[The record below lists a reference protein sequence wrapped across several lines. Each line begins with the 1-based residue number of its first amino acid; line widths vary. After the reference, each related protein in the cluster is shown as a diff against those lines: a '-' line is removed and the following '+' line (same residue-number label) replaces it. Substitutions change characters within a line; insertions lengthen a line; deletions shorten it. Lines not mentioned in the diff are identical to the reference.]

1 MAANTLSE
9 LIKTV
14 RDGEDGDEAYRRLY
28 ADQVMPCDFRRWFS
42 TVQRD
47 GTTVETD
54 KETVD
59 IIKEYIAEKMVVDEA
74 FKDFVPDYV
83 GPGEFSVAYDKEIRS
98 RKAAKAAVPVV
109 VVDEPPVDRDDA
121 D

>member
-28 ADQVMPCDFRRWFS
+28 ADQVKPCDFRRWFA

-47 GTTVETD
+47 KTTNETD
-54 KETVD
+54 DATIEA
-59 IIKEYIAEKMVVDEA
+59 IKEYLELGMIVDEA
-74 FKDFVPDYV
+74 FKDFCPDYV
-83 GPGEFSVAYDKEIRS
+83 GPGEFHMAYEKEIRS
-98 RKAAKAAVPVV
+98 RKAAAALPAAA
-109 VVDEPPVDRDDA
+109 VVDEPPGDLGETE
-121 D
+121 

>member
-28 ADQVMPCDFRRWFS
+28 ADQVKPCDFRRWFS

-54 KETVD
+54 EDTVD
-59 IIKEYIAEKMVVDEA
+59 MIKQYIAEKMVVDEA
-74 FKDFVPDYV
+74 FTDFVPDYV

-98 RKAAKAAVPVV
+98 RKAVKPPATVTVV
-109 VVDEPPVDRDDA
+109 NAPPVDLDETE
-121 D
+121 

>member
-1 MAANTLSE
+1 MATNTLSE

-14 RDGEDGDEAYRRLY
+14 QVGEDGDEAYRRLY
-28 ADQVMPCDFRRWFS
+28 ANQVKPCDFRRWFA

-47 GTTVETD
+47 GTTIETD
-54 KETVD
+54 DDT
-59 IIKEYIAEKMVVDEA
+59 IGMIKEYIAEGMIVDEA

-98 RKAAKAAVPVV
+98 RKAVKPPATVTVV
-109 VVDEPPVDRDDA
+109 NAPPADLDETE
-121 D
+121 